1 MNNNN
6 SYNENAYSNNIF
18 NCKHLILSGGGTKG
32 FTYIGLIKLLEEYQ
46 IYHQIESIIGFSVG
60 SIFLIAIGM
69 GFFYKGLTGS
79 NDETQV
85 AKVFWHETRYFHGMF
100 YVLAAIML
108 YSGYPKTSSLLILF
122 DILFSIIYRIK
133 TDQ

>member
-1 MNNNN
+1 MW
-6 SYNENAYSNNIF
+6 YI
-18 NCKHLILSGGGTKG
+18 CLLVRLSLGCIVLLQSTKR
-32 FTYIGLIKLLEEYQ
+32 TAWVK
-46 IYHQIESIIGFSVG
+46 IISL
-60 SIFLIAIGM
+60 FLIAIGI